1 MSDPHV
7 LTSVE
12 DGVMLVTLNRPDRMN
27 TIDTEMFELLVD
39 ALSEANARED
49 VNALVLTGAGDV
61 FCAGGEI
68 TESGRLSVANLLPS
82 RQERLDRRGWST
94 RVAMAFAES
103 DVPVVGAIN
112 GVAAGGGFGLALC
125 CDVRFLAEGAS
136 LGSIVIKRGVATEFG
151 AAFLLPRIVGLGRA
165 YELLYD
171 GDPISAER
179 CLELGI
185 ANRVVPDD
193 QLLDEALAYGRKIAS
208 GPPLA
213 YTATRRLLQRS
224 AELPLLHFLE
234 YEWTAQL
241 GLFGSRDSREGFRAF
256 VEHRE
261 PRFQGL

>member
-1 MSDPHV
+1 MSDPSV
-7 LTSVE
+7 LTSVD
-12 DGVMLVTLNRPDRMN
+12 DGVMLVTLNRPDHMN
-27 TIDTEMFELLVD
+27 TMDLEMFELLVG

-61 FCAGGEI
+61 FSAGGEI
-68 TESGRLSVANLLPS
+68 TESGRLSVAQLVPT
-82 RQERLDRRGWST
+82 RQQRLDRRGWST
-94 RVAMAFAES
+94 RVALAFAES
-103 DVPVVGAIN
+103 DVPVIGAIN
-112 GVAAGGGFGLALC
+112 GVAVGGGFGLALC
-125 CDVRFLAEGAS
+125 CDVRFMAETAT
-136 LGSIVIKRGVATEFG
+136 LGSILIKRGIATEFG
-151 AAFLLPRIVGLGRA
+151 AGFWLPRIVGLGKA
-165 YELLYD
+165 HELLYD
-171 GDPISAER
+171 GDPISAKR

-193 QLLDEALAYGRKIAS
+193 QLLDEAMAYARKIAS

-241 GLFGSRDSREGFRAF
+241 ALLGSRDSREGFRAF
-256 VEHRE
+256 VEKRE